1 MTTHPYTRYV
11 AIGDSQTE
19 GIGDGDEATGY
30 RGWADRLA
38 ELLAEAQPDLT
49 YANLAVRGK
58 LTAQIK
64 AEQLAPA
71 LALKPDLVTVVAGM
85 NDLLR
90 PGFNAEQVMAD
101 MEEMFARLTEAGAQV
116 ATLSYPNMGELS
128 PLTRRALPRVLDLNT
143 RLRAAADRHGIAV
156 LDVFPHPVT
165 TDPRLWSQ
173 DRIHASP
180 LGHTRIASGMAH
192 TLGLPDHEDWSTP
205 LPPLAPVPALRT
217 LTADARWALGFLGP
231 WLWRRLRGRSS
242 GDGRTAKRPELTP
255 WTAPR
260 TDPRTDH
267 AAKPHS

>member
-71 LALKPDLVTVVAGM
+71 LTLKPDLVTVVAGM

-90 PGFNAEQVMAD
+90 PGFDADQVMAD
-101 MEEMFARLTEAGAQV
+101 IEEMFARLTEAGAQV
-116 ATLSYPNMGELS
+116 ATVTYPNMGELS

-143 RLRAAADRHGIAV
+143 RLRTAADRYGVAV

-192 TLGLPDHEDWSTP
+192 TLGLPGHEDWSAP

-255 WTAPR
+255 WTDPW
-260 TDPRTDH
+260 TDQATDLR
-267 AAKPHS
+267 P